1 MKTCSKC
8 KKSKKLNNYYTNPSY
23 KDGRDH
29 YCKPCRSEAS
39 VNSHNRL
46 KPGKRCAI
54 EGCVDPYYAKSYCKL
69 HYTRK
74 LRGTSENTK
83 TPTYLKKPE
92 MLKYFYGLTP
102 SEYIKMSKNGCNI
115 CGDKGT
121 VQTLNIDHDHSCC
134 VGRRSCGECVRGV
147 LCSRC
152 NTVLAYFDKA
162 SIRDNHPYLDRINTY
177 VARYEQRRK
186 KLG

>member
-1 MKTCSKC
+1 
-8 KKSKKLNNYYTNPSY
+8 
-23 KDGRDH
+23 
-29 YCKPCRSEAS
+29 
-39 VNSHNRL
+39 
-46 KPGKRCAI
+46 
-54 EGCVDPYYAKSYCKL
+54 
-69 HYTRK
+69 
-74 LRGTSENTK
+74 
-83 TPTYLKKPE
+83 

-121 VQTLNIDHDHSCC
+121 VQTLNIDHDHKCC
-134 VGRRSCGECVRGV
+134 AGKRSCGECVRGV